1 MAIPRKTPILV
12 LVLFASFFAARSQSI
27 ENLKT
32 SVEGDRI
39 VITYDLS
46 YSDSN
51 QKFRI
56 ALYSS
61 HDNYS
66 NSLHSITGDLGENIA
81 PGRGKRV
88 VWDAKNSLPSDF
100 DSDITIKVR
109 ASKIMVAAK
118 LDLKPLAKS
127 GYKKGQTI
135 DVQWQ
140 GGRPT
145 DKINIE
151 LYKDGGLQ
159 QKLGETQNSS
169 QSYTWSVPK
178 ELKGKGYSLQIS
190 NGTEKSKSGD
200 FSIKPK
206 IPLLLIIAPVAV
218 VGGVLAFSG
227 GSKSKDTP
235 TVSDELPGPVNPN
248 N

>member
-1 MAIPRKTPILV
+1 MAIPRKISV
-12 LVLFASFFAARSQSI
+12 LIFVLMAGFFATRGQSI

-32 SVEGDRI
+32 TIDGDRV

-46 YSDSN
+46 YIDSN

-66 NSLHSITGDLGENIA
+66 SSLHSITGDLGENIA

-88 VWDAKNSLPSDF
+88 VWDAKNSLPADF
-100 DSDITIKVR
+100 DSDITIKVK
-109 ASKIMVAAK
+109 ASKIVVAAK

-127 GYKKGQTI
+127 GFKKGQTM

-169 QSYTWSVPK
+169 QSYSWSIPK
-178 ELKGKGYSLQIS
+178 ELKGKGYSVRIS
-190 NGTEKSKSGD
+190 DGTDQSKSGD

-235 TVSDELPGPVNPN
+235 VVSDELPGPVKPN
-248 N
+248 